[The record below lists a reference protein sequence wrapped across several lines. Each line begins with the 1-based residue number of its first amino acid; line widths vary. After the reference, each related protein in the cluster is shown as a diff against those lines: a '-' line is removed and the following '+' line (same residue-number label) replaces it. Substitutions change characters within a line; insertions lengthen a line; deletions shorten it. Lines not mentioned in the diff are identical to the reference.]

1 MLNTIHLKPNAVLK
15 HHKPY
20 RLLPDKRG
28 VLRTQLTELLN
39 QGIVTPVNEKE
50 DIPISSPIVLVS
62 KRRKPDSGKSPT
74 FKEEHLSSYRFCCD
88 FRYLNSQ
95 TQPFRYTI
103 PNLQELIESLNVTQ
117 PHFITSIDLSSGFFQ
132 MGIAKEST
140 KYTAFNTC
148 TCFGTY
154 KFLRLPMGLSTSPNS
169 FQLLMDKLLRGL
181 TYKSVLCYLDDVIVC
196 SNTFDQHL
204 SDLCEVFQRFRDAGL
219 KLNPTK
225 CTLARDQCVFLGHHI
240 SKDGI
245 RPPSARLDII
255 RAYPTPTSQKQLRR
269 AMSLFNWFRK
279 FIHRFSDIAYP
290 LNHLLKKGASFLWT
304 TEHQRAF
311 DNLKSALIN
320 SEALA
325 FPDYKLE
332 FRLAVDTSSKGLGY
346 MLYQISPDGTRHVVR
361 FGSKGLNRYQQSY
374 GPTKLELLGMVY
386 SVLDCASYLRGRHF
400 VVECD
405 H

>member
-204 SDLCEVFQRFRDAGL
+204 SDLC
-219 KLNPTK
+219 
-225 CTLARDQCVFLGHHI
+225 
-240 SKDGI
+240 
-245 RPPSARLDII
+245 
-255 RAYPTPTSQKQLRR
+255 
-269 AMSLFNWFRK
+269 
-279 FIHRFSDIAYP
+279 
-290 LNHLLKKGASFLWT
+290 
-304 TEHQRAF
+304 
-311 DNLKSALIN
+311 
-320 SEALA
+320 
-325 FPDYKLE
+325 
-332 FRLAVDTSSKGLGY
+332 
-346 MLYQISPDGTRHVVR
+346 
-361 FGSKGLNRYQQSY
+361 
-374 GPTKLELLGMVY
+374 
-386 SVLDCASYLRGRHF
+386 
-400 VVECD
+400 
-405 H
+405 